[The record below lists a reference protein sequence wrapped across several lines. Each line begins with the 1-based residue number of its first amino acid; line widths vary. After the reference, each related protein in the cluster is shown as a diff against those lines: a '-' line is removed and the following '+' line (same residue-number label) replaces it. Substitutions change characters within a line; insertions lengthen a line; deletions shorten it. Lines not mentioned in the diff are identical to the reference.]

1 VGVVEPDG
9 VFIFLGAV
17 GDSAAGD
24 RGRDVERRCDRG
36 EHAVKAVKA
45 VPPVRIVCGVLG
57 HRDYPVR
64 TVE

>member
-1 VGVVEPDG
+1 MGVVEPDG
-9 VFIFLGAV
+9 VFVFLGAV

-45 VPPVRIVCGVLG
+45 VRIVCVVLG